1 MVIDLGQAGHA
12 TRLLFP
18 GRHENGMHDRAVII

>member
-1 MVIDLGQAGHA
+1 MVIDLGQAGHS

-18 GRHENGMHDRAVII
+18 ATMRNCMHDRAVII

>member
-1 MVIDLGQAGHA
+1 MVIDLGRAGHA

-18 GRHENGMHDRAVII
+18 GRHEERLHDRAVIL